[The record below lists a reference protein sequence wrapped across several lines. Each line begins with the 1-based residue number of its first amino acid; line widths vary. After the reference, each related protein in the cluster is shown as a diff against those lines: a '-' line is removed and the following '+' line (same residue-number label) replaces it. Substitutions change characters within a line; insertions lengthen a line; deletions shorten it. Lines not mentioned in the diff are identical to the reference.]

1 MNSIALS
8 PCKIYEGVTLN
19 VDSSNRDYDTGIH
32 PDVVWIDFKRGDA
45 NAFFKGNRF
54 PNIQGLNCGEQE
66 QMTNYLELECPS
78 LEELYCDYSGLTKL
92 EFDCPRLHT
101 LSCHANRL
109 SILKLNCPL
118 LKKLN
123 CSFNRLTILELECPI
138 LQELN
143 CDNNH
148 LNNLNGLEFCSEL
161 TVLRC
166 SDTLERACDMI
177 KIHLPGLTAVKYDND
192 SVWRTKVPA
201 VEKFTP

>member
-1 MNSIALS
+1 MASSSRAI
-8 PCKIYEGVTLN
+8 CEEITVKI
-19 VDSSNRDYDTGIH
+19 DSSNRDYDTGIH

-66 QMTNYLELECPS
+66 QMTNDLELECPS
-78 LEELYCDYSGLTKL
+78 LQELYCDYSGLTKL
-92 EFDCPRLHT
+92 EFECPRLHT

-109 SILKLNCPL
+109 SVLKVKCPL

-123 CSFNRLTILELECPI
+123 CSYNRLTILELECPV

-143 CDNNH
+143 CESNH

-161 TVLRC
+161 NVLRC
-166 SDTLERACDMI
+166 SDTLEKACDII
-177 KIHLPGLTAVKYDND
+177 KIHLPGLTTVKYSTDVD
-192 SVWRTKVPA
+192 WRTNVPA
-201 VEKFTP
+201 LAECTV